1 MNRIISLLILFVAMT
16 AMAQNQKEIV
26 IIHTNDSHSC
36 ILPMSPNLA
45 DTTKAGKG
53 GFLRRITM
61 LNEERKKDPELLYID
76 SGDFFQGSAYYTMF
90 TGEVEIGLM
99 NMMGLDAVT
108 LGNHEWDSGME
119 RLVENLRMANF
130 PIVCSNY
137 DFSGTELEKLVKPF
151 TIVNKKGVKIG
162 ILAIGPKLEG
172 LVDKKHYGDVKYL
185 DPAESALKTATL
197 LKEKEKCD
205 LVICISHLG
214 WGPDYDI
221 AMIKQTKYI
230 DLVLGGH
237 THTQFKE
244 IRYVKDLDGKD
255 VAVDQNGKSGINVS
269 KMTLTLSEQ

>member
-1 MNRIISLLILFVAMT
+1 MNRIICMLAFFIAT
-16 AMAQNQKEIV
+16 AAMAQNEKKIV
-26 IIHTNDSHSC
+26 ILHTNDTHSC
-36 ILPMSPNLA
+36 ILPMNPNLA
-45 DTTKAGKG
+45 DTAKAGRG

-61 LNEERKKDPELLYID
+61 LKEERKKDPDLLYID

-90 TGEVEIGLM
+90 KGDVEIGLM

-108 LGNHEWDSGME
+108 LGNHEWNSGME

-130 PIVCSNY
+130 PVVCSNY
-137 DFSGTELEKLVKPF
+137 DFSGTELEKLVKPYA
-151 TIVNKKGVKIG
+151 IVTKKGVRIG
-162 ILAIGPKLEG
+162 ILAVGPKLEG
-172 LVDKKHYGDVKYL
+172 LVDKKHYGSVKYL
-185 DPAESALKTATL
+185 DPAESALKTATM

-205 LVICISHLG
+205 LVLCISHLG

-237 THTQFKE
+237 THSMFKE
-244 IRYVKDLDGKD
+244 LKYVKDMDGRD
-255 VAVDQNGKSGINVS
+255 VAVDQNGKSAIYVG